1 MFSQLTDSLESTLK
15 NLRGQGKLTEE
26 NVAESLR
33 EVRRAFL
40 EADVNF
46 NVTRDF
52 VKSVKEKALGGDV
65 LLSVTPGQ
73 QIVKIIHDEL
83 VNTMGGETKEV
94 SLSGPSPIGIMMVG
108 LQGSG
113 KTTFAGK
120 IALYMRS
127 KKKRKPLLVAADVYR
142 PAAIKQLQVLG
153 KSIGIPVYDEGQGNP
168 VEIIKHGYEYAKEN
182 GFDLVIYDT
191 AGRLQI
197 DEELMVELEQASA
210 AVKPNEIF
218 FVADAMIGQ
227 EAVNVAETFFQRL
240 NFTGVCLSKM
250 DGDTRGGAAL
260 SIKKM
265 TGVPIC
271 FVGLGEKLSDLDV
284 FHPDRMASRILGMG
298 DVVTLV
304 EKAQAV
310 IDEKDAKD
318 LKKKIFNN
326 TFDLNDF
333 LNQLR
338 TVKKIGR
345 FKDILSLIPGL
356 NKLPLDQIDDKELVY
371 VEAILSSMTPKER
384 KKPSIIDGSRKK
396 RIANGSGTNVQRVN
410 QILAQFENMKEMFK
424 KIGNFAKKQNGGTQI
439 GSNYTPPKKKK
450 KKR

>member
-52 VKSVKEKALGGDV
+52 VKSVKEKALGSDV

-94 SLSGPSPIGIMMVG
+94 SLTGLAPIGIMMVG

-153 KSIGIPVYDEGQGNP
+153 KSIGIPVYEEGQGNP

-182 GFDLVIYDT
+182 GYDLVIYDT

-227 EAVNVAETFFQRL
+227 EAVNVAETFFNRL

-271 FVGLGEKLSDLDV
+271 FVGLGEKLSDIDV

-371 VEAILSSMTPKER
+371 VEAVLSSMTPRER

-396 RIANGSGTNVQRVN
+396 RIANGSGTSVQRVN
-410 QILAQFENMKEMFK
+410 QILDQFENMKEMFK
-424 KIGNFAKKQNGGTQI
+424 KLGAFAKKQNGGTQI

-450 KKR
+450 KKH

>member
-52 VKSVKEKALGGDV
+52 VKSVKEKALGSDV

-384 KKPSIIDGSRKK
+384 KRPSIIDGSRKK

>member
-26 NVAESLR
+26 NVADALR

-52 VKSVKEKALGGDV
+52 VKAVKEKALGSEV
-65 LLSVTPGQ
+65 LLSVSPGQ
-73 QIVKIIHDEL
+73 QIVKIINDEL
-83 VNTMGGETKEV
+83 TLMMGSETKE
-94 SLSGPSPIGIMMVG
+94 LELTGKSPVGIMMVG

-127 KKKRKPLLVAADVYR
+127 KRKRKPLLVAADVYR

-153 KSIGIPVYDEGQGNP
+153 KSIGIPVYEEGQGNP
-168 VEIIKHGYEYAKEN
+168 VEIIKNGKRFAIEN
-182 GFDLVIYDT
+182 GYDLVIYDT

-197 DEELMVELEQASA
+197 DDVLMQELEQARN
-210 AVKPNEIF
+210 AVQPDEIL

-227 EAVNVAETFFQRL
+227 EAVSVAETFFQRL
-240 NFTGVCLSKM
+240 QFTGVCLSKM

-260 SIKKM
+260 SIKKI

-271 FVGLGEKLSDLDV
+271 FVGLGEKLSELDL

-298 DVVTLV
+298 DVVSLV
-304 EKAQAV
+304 EKAQEV

-318 LKKKIFNN
+318 LKKKILNN
-326 TFDLNDF
+326 SFDLNDF
-333 LNQLR
+333 LKQLR
-338 TVKKIGR
+338 SIKKLGR
-345 FKDILSLIPGL
+345 LKDIMGLIPGL
-356 NKLPLDQIDDKELVY
+356 NKLPLDQVNDKELVY
-371 VEAILSSMTPKER
+371 VEAVLSSMTNKER
-384 KKPSIIDGSRKK
+384 EKPAVIDSSRKK
-396 RIANGSGTNVQRVN
+396 RIANGSGTSVQRVN
-410 QILAQFENMKEMFK
+410 QVLTQFTSMKDMFK
-424 KIGNFAKKQNGGTQI
+424 KMGGMAKKQNGGAAI

-450 KKR
+450 KRK

>member
-26 NVAESLR
+26 NVADALR

-52 VKSVKEKALGGDV
+52 VKAVKEKALGSEV
-65 LLSVTPGQ
+65 LLSVSPGQ
-73 QIVKIIHDEL
+73 QIVKIINDEL
-83 VNTMGGETKEV
+83 TLMMGSETKE
-94 SLSGPSPIGIMMVG
+94 LELTGKSPVGIMMVG

-127 KKKRKPLLVAADVYR
+127 KRKRKPLLVAADVYR

-153 KSIGIPVYDEGQGNP
+153 KSIGIPVYEEGQGNP
-168 VEIIKHGYEYAKEN
+168 VEIIKNGKRFAIEN
-182 GFDLVIYDT
+182 GYDLVIYDT

-197 DEELMVELEQASA
+197 DDVLMQELEQARN
-210 AVKPNEIF
+210 AVQPDEIL

-227 EAVNVAETFFQRL
+227 EAVSVAETFFQRL
-240 NFTGVCLSKM
+240 QFTGVCLSKM

-260 SIKKM
+260 SIKKI

-271 FVGLGEKLSDLDV
+271 FVGLGEKLSELDL

-298 DVVTLV
+298 DVVSLV
-304 EKAQAV
+304 EKAQEV

-318 LKKKIFNN
+318 LKKKILNN
-326 TFDLNDF
+326 SFDLNDF
-333 LNQLR
+333 LKQLR
-338 TVKKIGR
+338 TIKKLGR
-345 FKDILSLIPGL
+345 LKDIMGLIPGL
-356 NKLPLDQIDDKELVY
+356 NKLPLDQVNDKELVY
-371 VEAILSSMTPKER
+371 VEAVLSSMTNKER
-384 KKPSIIDGSRKK
+384 EKPAVIDSSRKK
-396 RIANGSGTNVQRVN
+396 RIANGSGTSVQRVN
-410 QILAQFENMKEMFK
+410 QVLTQFTSMKDMFK
-424 KIGNFAKKQNGGTQI
+424 KMGGMAKKQNGGAAI

-450 KKR
+450 KRK